1 MSVLLL
7 WQVVKSQP
15 TMETLL
21 GVIMSVGVKLPQSVL
36 SGSGNETGTP
46 VHWK

>member
-15 TMETLL
+15 VMETLL
-21 GVIMSVGVKLPQSVL
+21 GVIISVGVKLPQSVL
-36 SGSGNETGTP
+36 SGSGSETGTP